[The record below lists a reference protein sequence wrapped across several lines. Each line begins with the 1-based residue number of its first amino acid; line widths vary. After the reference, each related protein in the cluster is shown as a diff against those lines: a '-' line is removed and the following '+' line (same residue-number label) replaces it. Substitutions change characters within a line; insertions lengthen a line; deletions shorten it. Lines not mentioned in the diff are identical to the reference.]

1 MAYEGKKYLK
11 GVKIDV
17 LFGKVYPSLNNKTS
31 KIDEKNQTIYR
42 RKNLSFQIKKKIKI
56 RNLRHYETHE
66 IFKRKKCMVYI
77 T

>member
-31 KIDEKNQTIYR
+31 KIDEIPSKPPNVRRITVKYKCRHKRTKPSIEEKIYR
-42 RKNLSFQIKKKIKI
+42 
-56 RNLRHYETHE
+56 
-66 IFKRKKCMVYI
+66 FK
-77 T
+77 